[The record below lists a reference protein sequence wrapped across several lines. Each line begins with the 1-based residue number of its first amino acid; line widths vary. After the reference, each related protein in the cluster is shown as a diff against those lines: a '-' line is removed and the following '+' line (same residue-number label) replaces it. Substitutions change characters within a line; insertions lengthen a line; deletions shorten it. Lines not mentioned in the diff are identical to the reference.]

1 MTVII
6 LYMVEQKAY
15 HSSRHLKIILIFIRE
30 LIDFFFKKKIA
41 TKFIKIIKK
50 KL

>member
-15 HSSRHLKIILIFIRE
+15 HSPRHLKIILNFIRE
-30 LIDFFFKKKIA
+30 LIEFFFCYKIYQNH
-41 TKFIKIIKK
+41 
-50 KL
+50 

>member
-30 LIDFFFKKKIA
+30 LIEFKNKI
-41 TKFIKIIKK
+41 KNCYKIYQNH
-50 KL
+50 